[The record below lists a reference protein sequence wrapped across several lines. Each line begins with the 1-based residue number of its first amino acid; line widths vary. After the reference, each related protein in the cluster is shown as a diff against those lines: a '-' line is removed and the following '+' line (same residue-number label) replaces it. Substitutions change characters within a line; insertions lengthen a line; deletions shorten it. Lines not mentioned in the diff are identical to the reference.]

1 MAKIFRI
8 KRKINRSF
16 AGTVVLFIFIFLGA
30 VLMSLPLVLV
40 ISNSLKPLNELWV
53 FPPRLFPKNPTL
65 QNYRDMMLVL
75 SNTLVPV
82 SRYLFNTVFVT
93 IAGTVGNIF
102 LASLAAYPL
111 AKRNFPGKNLLFQMV
126 VLSLMFNGT
135 VTAIPNYLVVE
146 KLGWIDTYAALIIP
160 ATASSLGLYLMK
172 QFMEQIPD
180 AMIEAATID
189 GANQPRIFMSIVMP
203 NVKPAWLTLIL
214 LSVQSLWG
222 MGETTFVFSE
232 QLKTLSYALGQ
243 ILAGGLARAGVG
255 TAVAVVMMG
264 VPICIFILTQSNI
277 IETMSTSGMKD

>member
-53 FPPRLFPKNPTL
+53 FPPRLFPKHPTL

-160 ATASSLGLYLMK
+160 VTASSLGLYLMK

-232 QLKTLSYALGQ
+232 QLKPLSYALGQ
-243 ILAGGLARAGVG
+243 IMAGGLARAGVG

>member
-93 IAGTVGNIF
+93 VAGTIGNIF

-160 ATASSLGLYLMK
+160 VTASSLGLYLMK

-243 ILAGGLARAGVG
+243 IMAGGLARAGVG

>member
-243 ILAGGLARAGVG
+243 IMAGGLARAGVG

>member
-189 GANQPRIFMSIVMP
+189 GANQPCIFMSIVMP

-243 ILAGGLARAGVG
+243 IMAGGLARAGVG